1 MQKEALE
8 RIRAIGLPTRHSEDW
23 NYFPISLLAQA
34 EGLRFIADPSIPIE
48 PKDNRNEERLSQA
61 GISPKDF
68 QVESETDFAAL
79 LPIALGAQTLVKNI
93 GKGESENGILKAH
106 DEFSHTVFRIGDGAR
121 VSLEILENK
130 IPRNLSAERL
140 DFFVGANAQL
150 ELFSTE
156 ESHAGELKF
165 RSIHVFQSE
174 NSQVDILDFN
184 RTESVR
190 RIEVKVLLNGENA
203 RFAFRELNRLSGEA
217 SENGFVRVQHNAPQC
232 KSHQFVRNL
241 LSGASSM
248 SYDGGV
254 IASAN
259 CPGTDSSELVNTI
272 LLSDDS
278 KVRVKPTL
286 KIYHD
291 DVSCSHGNT
300 VGTLDEEAIFY
311 LTSRGIEKEKAEAL
325 LQQAFAKDLIAEH
338 PGKAGRE
345 RLFKLLNA

>member
-1 MQKEALE
+1 M
-8 RIRAIGLPTRHSEDW
+8 
-23 NYFPISLLAQA
+23 
-34 EGLRFIADPSIPIE
+34 
-48 PKDNRNEERLSQA
+48 
-61 GISPKDF
+61 
-68 QVESETDFAAL
+68 
-79 LPIALGAQTLVKNI
+79 
-93 GKGESENGILKAH
+93 
-106 DEFSHTVFRIGDGAR
+106 
-121 VSLEILENK
+121 
-130 IPRNLSAERL
+130 
-140 DFFVGANAQL
+140 
-150 ELFSTE
+150 
-156 ESHAGELKF
+156 
-165 RSIHVFQSE
+165 
-174 NSQVDILDFN
+174 
-184 RTESVR
+184 
-190 RIEVKVLLNGENA
+190 LLNGENA
-203 RFAFRELNRLSGEA
+203 RFAFRELNLLSGEA

-338 PGKAGRE
+338 PGQAGRE